1 MMTLKRIL
9 MLLLWSSSFPAFA
22 STEYIF
28 ATFKGDD
35 LAGEL
40 LSIYTSP
47 DALNFT
53 LLKDTGWGGQTG
65 TLRDPSIM
73 KHTDGK
79 YYVVY
84 TSPPYN
90 DSYGKQP
97 YCAIGVSTDL
107 KTWKNVTT
115 VSTASIPGVAH
126 TWSPEWFIDNGMV
139 KFIVHCDTKN
149 DDTDFRPYILTA
161 TNNTLTSWS
170 APVDMGI
177 GINHIDGCVVKSGAI
192 YHCFIKN
199 ETTRYLEHATAPSLT
214 GPWTWAGLGNW
225 AGWGSGIEG
234 PSIAKLSDGTWRMF
248 IDPQAAGTP
257 YKYMNSPDLNTWS
270 GLITLPGNLA
280 SVVRHGT
287 ILRDTTFGITSIAAP
302 GASAQS
308 ARPDPWRR
316 ETNSPDVVC
325 NIEIFNLLGKTIFR
339 SGATFQRAVF
349 SQKSGAGSYIA
360 VSSRTHEF
368 SFPRLL
374 PPTRTAR
381 D

>member
-53 LLKDTGWGGQTG
+53 LLKDTGWGGQT
-65 TLRDPSIM
+65 
-73 KHTDGK
+73 
-79 YYVVY
+79 
-84 TSPPYN
+84 
-90 DSYGKQP
+90 
-97 YCAIGVSTDL
+97 
-107 KTWKNVTT
+107 
-115 VSTASIPGVAH
+115 
-126 TWSPEWFIDNGMV
+126 
-139 KFIVHCDTKN
+139 
-149 DDTDFRPYILTA
+149 
-161 TNNTLTSWS
+161 
-170 APVDMGI
+170 
-177 GINHIDGCVVKSGAI
+177 
-192 YHCFIKN
+192 
-199 ETTRYLEHATAPSLT
+199 
-214 GPWTWAGLGNW
+214 WA
-225 AGWGSGIEG
+225 GIEG

-270 GLITLPGNLA
+270 GLITLPGSLA

-287 ILRDTTFGITSIAAP
+287 IFRDTTFGITSIAAP

-308 ARPDPWRR
+308 AQPDPWRR
-316 ETNSPDVVC
+316 EINSPDVVC

-349 SQKSGAGSYIA
+349 SQKSGVGSYTA